1 MRQFRYIYII
11 GILLA
16 AACSK
21 SDVDNPDNAIS
32 FSPVASKATK
42 AIISGTTYPEGE
54 SFVVS
59 AYHNGTDAYFEGLT
73 ASYSLT
79 QNGTKLWAT
88 SEDQYW
94 PLSGSLDF
102 YAYSP
107 SSASSAGVDIDA
119 SSGVTA
125 TDYTVQNNTQMTT
138 DLCYASATVAD
149 CANHPDSVP
158 LAFSH
163 ALTQVVFRVKAA
175 AYYTT
180 ANTTV
185 ALSMTSLSLSGIY
198 SVGDFAS
205 GAWSNQNTAY
215 TYTLS
220 NSETTLTYDGENAP
234 QTSEVCSFL
243 FLPQEI
249 PADACIHVGY
259 KVTQRSSG
267 NDYTLENSPVAVR
280 LAGSISDWQ
289 PGKKYIYTL
298 SIGMDNVITFTAS
311 AVGWQDENANIIV
324 EEN

>member
-1 MRQFRYIYII
+1 MKSRSVSLIYII
-11 GILLA
+11 GIVLA
-16 AACSK
+16 SACSK
-21 SDVDNPDNAIS
+21 SEVELPDNSIS
-32 FSPVASKATK
+32 FTPVAAKATK
-42 AIISGTTYPEGE
+42 AIISGATYPTSE

-59 AYHNGTDAYFEGLT
+59 AYYGGTDPYFEDLAAAYDSST
-73 ASYSLT
+73 S
-79 QNGTKLWAT
+79 LWAT
-88 SEDQYW
+88 SESQYW
-94 PLSGSLDF
+94 PLDGSLTF
-102 YAYSP
+102 HAYSP
-107 SSASSAGVDIDA
+107 AAAAGVSIDA
-119 SSGVTA
+119 TGVA
-125 TDYTVQNNTQMTT
+125 ANDYTIKTEAQMTT
-138 DLCYASATVAD
+138 DLCYASAVVAD
-149 CANHPDSVP
+149 CSVHPDSVP
-158 LAFSH
+158 LTFSH
-163 ALTQVVFRVKAA
+163 ALAQIVFRVKAA

-180 ANTTV
+180 NTTTV
-185 ALSMTSLSLSGIY
+185 ALSMTSLSLSGIN
-198 SVGDFAS
+198 SVGDFAA
-205 GAWSNQNTAY
+205 GAWTNQNTAY

-220 NSETTLTYDGENAP
+220 NTETALTYDGENAP

>member
-1 MRQFRYIYII
+1 MKIRSVFLIYII
-11 GILLA
+11 GIVLVS
-16 AACSK
+16 ACSK
-21 SDVDNPDNAIS
+21 SEVELPDNSIS
-32 FSPVASKATK
+32 FTPVAAKATK
-42 AIISGTTYPEGE
+42 AIISGASYPDGE

-59 AYHNGTDAYFEGLT
+59 AYHEGTDAYFENLT

-79 QNGTKLWAT
+79 QNGTKLWST
-88 SEDQYW
+88 SESQYW
-94 PLSGSLDF
+94 PLGGSLDF
-102 YAYSP
+102 HAYSP
-107 SSASSAGVDIDA
+107 AAAAGVSIDA
-119 SSGVTA
+119 TGVA
-125 TDYTVQNNTQMTT
+125 ANDYTLQTEAQMTT

-149 CANHPDSVP
+149 CSAHPASVP
-158 LAFSH
+158 LTFSH
-163 ALTQVVFRVKAA
+163 ALAQIVFRVKAA

-180 ANTTV
+180 NTTTV
-185 ALSMTSLSLSGIY
+185 ALSMTSLSLSGIN
-198 SVGDFAS
+198 SVGDFAA
-205 GAWSNQNTAY
+205 GAWTNQNTAY

-220 NSETTLTYDGENAP
+220 NTETALTYDGENAP